1 MKDPYSKSAEKDS
14 AEEKAIQL
22 VIFTLDERR
31 FALTLSSVERVVRA
45 VDVTP
50 LPSAPSSILGVVNV
64 RGEVVPVY
72 NLRRRFRLT
81 ERDLDLSDHLMI
93 ANTSR
98 RTVGLLVDSV
108 EHVLDV
114 TEEMIASAEKIL
126 PKMECVHGVVKLP
139 DGLVLIHALDQF
151 LSAGEERAL
160 ETALNRDPSRSDCV
174 MRND

>member
-1 MKDPYSKSAEKDS
+1 M
-14 AEEKAIQL
+14 QL
-22 VIFTLDERR
+22 VLFTLDERR

-50 LPSAPSSILGVVNV
+50 LPSAPPSVLGVVNV
-64 RGEVVPVY
+64 RGEVIPVY

-81 ERDLDLSDHLMI
+81 ERDTDLIDQLMI

-98 RTVGLLVDSV
+98 RTVGLLVDSAEGV
-108 EHVLDV
+108 IDV
-114 TEEMIASAEKIL
+114 AEEMIASAEKIL
-126 PKMECVHGVVKLP
+126 PEMEYVHGVVKLP
-139 DGLVLIHALDQF
+139 DGLVLIHDLDQF

-160 ETALNRDPSRSDCV
+160 ERALNRDPSRSDSV